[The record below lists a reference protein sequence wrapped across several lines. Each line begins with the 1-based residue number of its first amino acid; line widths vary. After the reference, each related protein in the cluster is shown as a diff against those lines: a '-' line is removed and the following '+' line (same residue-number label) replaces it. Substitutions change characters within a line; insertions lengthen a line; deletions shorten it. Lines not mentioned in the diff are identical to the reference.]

1 MITNLREIEKIR
13 PLRLGLIGYNT
24 TLTLSGIIDF
34 AENNRE
40 KVEFLSHNKRHLI
53 LKDGTEIFAL
63 LENGINLRGYD
74 LDQLI
79 LYDDNRWEIKSHRY
93 KFIAW
98 ILENLMYR
106 SCVPDEFKILE
117 YEDVR

>member
-1 MITNLREIEKIR
+1 MREIEKIR

-24 TLTLSGIIDF
+24 TLTLSGMRDF
-34 AENNRE
+34 AENNKE
-40 KVEFLSHNKRHLI
+40 KVDFFDTNKRHLR
-53 LKDGTEIFAL
+53 LKDGTEIYVL
-63 LENGINLRGYD
+63 LENEINLRGYD

-79 LYDDNRWEIKSHRY
+79 LYDDNRWEIKSHRCN
-93 KFIAW
+93 FIMW

-106 SCVPDEFKILE
+106 SCVPDEFKILK

>member
-1 MITNLREIEKIR
+1 MREIEKIC
-13 PLRLGLIGYNT
+13 PLKMGLIGYNT
-24 TLTLSGIIDF
+24 TLTLKGIKDF
-34 AENNRE
+34 AKNN
-40 KVEFLSHNKRHLI
+40 KDDVEVFKPSSSYLR
-53 LKDGTEIFAL
+53 LKDGTEIFGL
-63 LENGINLRGYD
+63 FENVSGLRGYD

-79 LYDDNRWEIKSHRY
+79 LYDDDRWEIKQHKY

-98 ILENLMYR
+98 LLENRMYR

>member
-1 MITNLREIEKIR
+1 MREIEKVQ
-13 PLRLGLIGYNT
+13 PLRLGFMGYNT
-24 TLTLSGIIDF
+24 NLTLCGMRDF

-40 KVEFLSHNKRHLI
+40 DVEFFAPNKRYLR
-53 LKDGTEIFAL
+53 LKDGTEIYAL
-63 LENGINLRGYD
+63 LENGISLRGHD

-93 KFIAW
+93 KFIIW